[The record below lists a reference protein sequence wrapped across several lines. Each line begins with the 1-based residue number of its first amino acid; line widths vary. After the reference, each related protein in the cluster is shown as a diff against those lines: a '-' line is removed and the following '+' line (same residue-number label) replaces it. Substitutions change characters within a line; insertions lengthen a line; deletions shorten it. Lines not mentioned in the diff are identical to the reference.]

1 MNVSLN
7 TWHDKGTGRDTV
19 RNQAWLYDPVLMRFT
34 TIDPLA
40 EKKINLYVKRRSI
53 FYLLTNQTEKAEHET
68 CIY

>member
-34 TIDPLA
+34 TLDPLA
-40 EKKINLYVKRRSI
+40 EKYYPTSPYAYCQNVLS
-53 FYLLTNQTEKAEHET
+53 
-68 CIY
+68 